1 MTAAP
6 VEGQHWPK
14 QNAAVPSQDER
25 EITLVKHCIDA
36 LCQLA

>member
-14 QNAAVPSQDER
+14 QNAAAPSQDER
-25 EITLVKHCIDA
+25 ENTVVKHRIDA
-36 LCQLA
+36 LCQLT